1 MNVQTTRYKLLN
13 FFNSVRPRGWSDLCS
28 LRSVCYKPC
37 ASSPTRAPHKSTRS
51 MASVTLHYP
60 PREEILRPFSV
71 RENVLVLTPG
81 PSNSAPSVLQISA
94 HPTTSE
100 DMEGIFRTMDEL
112 ICGLQYVFQ
121 TKNTFTYAIGGTGI
135 FYTFLSLFSA
145 ECNNCYFKLIC

>member
-1 MNVQTTRYKLLN
+1 
-13 FFNSVRPRGWSDLCS
+13 
-28 LRSVCYKPC
+28 
-37 ASSPTRAPHKSTRS
+37 

-71 RENVLVLTPG
+71 CENVLNLTPG

-135 FYTFLSLFSA
+135 FLNCFLSLLQSV
-145 ECNNCYFKLIC
+145 IP